1 MQDIFPCPKRI
12 LQQVSVKHIYLHC
25 SWLEPS
31 HTDCCFWTL
40 TPLFPLHIQVK
51 LRCYQKNMQNHGC
64 VNIKLL
70 MWIAS
75 SSELFIDFLFFW
87 QDYSHDYP
95 VTLPL
100 RRPYSGNPGI
110 LIVFSRNFKRFSS
123 TDPYTLP
130 TSLTQKFWMRKNLEN
145 LLPAGLK
152 MLNYLQQ
159 KSLD

>member
-1 MQDIFPCPKRI
+1 
-12 LQQVSVKHIYLHC
+12 
-25 SWLEPS
+25 
-31 HTDCCFWTL
+31 
-40 TPLFPLHIQVK
+40 
-51 LRCYQKNMQNHGC
+51 
-64 VNIKLL
+64 